1 MIAKRL
7 TTPWDDATVEGLRA
21 GDLVLISGVIYG
33 ARDAAHKRLV
43 EALERGE
50 PLPVDLRG
58 GIVYYVGPTPARP
71 GQVIG
76 SAGPTTSI
84 RMDAY
89 TPALLAQGLKGMI
102 GKGYRSQPVLEA
114 LARHRA
120 VYMAATGGAGALLAR
135 CFEKAEVVA
144 YDDLGTEALW
154 RFEVKDFPA
163 IVINDAFGGDL
174 YREGRKAFQKAAA
187 ATA

>member
-1 MIAKRL
+1 MSAKRL
-7 TTPWDDATVEGLRA
+7 TTPWSDATVDSLRA

-43 EALERGE
+43 ETLERGE

-76 SAGPTTSI
+76 SAGPTTST

-102 GKGYRSQPVLEA
+102 GKGFRSQRVLEG
-114 LARHRA
+114 LSQHRA

-135 CFEKAEVVA
+135 CFRKAEVVA
-144 YDDLGTEALW
+144 YEDLGTEALW
-154 RFEVKDFPA
+154 RFEVEDFPA
-163 IVINDAFGGDL
+163 IVVNDAFGCDL
-174 YREGRKAFQKAAA
+174 YREGRKAFQKSAPLA
-187 ATA
+187 